1 MSICDLHYPLRWGGR
16 LSRSVLVASRSAT
29 SPTTASDACDTC
41 CRRRSRTRC
50 VLSGLV
56 GQAVAVADDGALCPS
71 APQEEWVLRGFV
83 DERVFDVAQFE
94 EFALAVGAFAVVA
107 DEASARAHRFT
118 GLAT

>member
-1 MSICDLHYPLRWGGR
+1 MLPTSIPNALR
-16 LSRSVLVASRSAT
+16 VV
-29 SPTTASDACDTC
+29 
-41 CRRRSRTRC
+41 
-50 VLSGLV
+50 SGLV

-94 EFALAVGAFAVVA
+94 EFALAVAAFAVVA